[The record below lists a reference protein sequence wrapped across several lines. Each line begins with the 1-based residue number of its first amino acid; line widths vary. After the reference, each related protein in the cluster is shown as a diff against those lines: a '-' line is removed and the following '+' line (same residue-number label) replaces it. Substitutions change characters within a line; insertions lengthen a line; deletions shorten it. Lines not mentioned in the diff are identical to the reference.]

1 MQHRVHCAPTC
12 EQREEGLAEEIVE
25 ATVKALI
32 LAVLEVPRCGE
43 GARASGDEDCK
54 HDPENRNVEKA
65 SHLPTPQLEHC
76 CVWNKILFER
86 FEDE

>member
-1 MQHRVHCAPTC
+1 MQNRVHCAPTC

-32 LAVLEVPRCGE
+32 LAGVPRCGE

-65 SHLPTPQLEHC
+65 SHLPASQLEHC
-76 CVWNKILFER
+76 YVWNKTLLELFK
-86 FEDE
+86 DE